1 MHNRAVRKLLFSVF
15 VSLALL
21 LSQQGAISHEI
32 KHLSGNESSQTSDG
46 KGKSD
51 VAHCL
56 DCLAFDH
63 IAGAVRS
70 TFVLPPLLETA
81 DFWQGDVNVITR
93 AADSPSRRARAP
105 PVL

>member
-1 MHNRAVRKLLFSVF
+1 MPPVRKLLFSLF

-21 LSQQGAISHEI
+21 LSQQGAIAHEI
-32 KHLSGNESSQTSDG
+32 QHLSGGESSQQGGGTG
-46 KGKSD
+46 KPD
-51 VAHCL
+51 VAHCM

-63 IAGAVRS
+63 IAGAVQAS
-70 TFVLPPLLETA
+70 FVLPPLLETA
-81 DFWQGDVNVITR
+81 DFWQSDVNVITR